1 MKSIAVFNNKGG
13 LDKATLTYHLGYAL
27 AELGHKTLLVD
38 LDPQSSLT
46 LFGLT
51 PEELHKIWQVEDTF
65 IDDFVQARG
74 EKSPSEFETMTSDMR
89 SIHFLLKPIEAET
102 DRPEFFVDPLNLHP
116 NLGMPEFLAAPLKIQ
131 FWTIERNMKIRKQS
145 SIFSPKPLDAT

>member
-38 LDPQSSLT
+38 LDPQSNLT

-51 PEELHKIWQVEDTF
+51 SEELHKIWQVEDTF

-74 EKSPSEFETMTSDMR
+74 EKSPSEFETMASDMR
-89 SIHFLLKPIEAET
+89 SIHFLLKPIEA
-102 DRPEFFVDPLNLHP
+102 
-116 NLGMPEFLAAPLKIQ
+116 
-131 FWTIERNMKIRKQS
+131 
-145 SIFSPKPLDAT
+145 